1 MTAVLTRKRLAV
13 LIASY
18 ALLSAATLLLSPLV
32 GSERLSWN
40 QVVGALLSQVGSVDA
55 DIFLYHRIPRVLLAF
70 LVGGSLAVA
79 GSALQV
85 ALRNP
90 LAEPFILG
98 ITGGG
103 ALGAVV
109 AISIPSLL
117 VHVGPFSSVQ
127 VFSLLG
133 CILCLGGIYRF
144 ATSAMGLSMSTIL
157 LAGVTINILCGA
169 AILLVRYLVSP
180 HLLVIMDRWMMGGLD
195 VVGYRELAALLPLAV
210 SGLTLLFIQGN
221 ALNQLAFGE
230 EMATGHGV
238 NVTSVQKQIFLGTGL
253 ATAAAVSLAGPIGF
267 VGLIIPHAVRRLSGF
282 DHRVVLPASF
292 LLGGSFLTICDLI
305 ARTVVAPTE
314 MPVGII
320 TAMIGGPV
328 FLRILLKRGKS
339 LRK

>member
-1 MTAVLTRKRLAV
+1 MTTLLTRKRFLFLMTGYAVASIVILA
-13 LIASY
+13 I
-18 ALLSAATLLLSPLV
+18 SPIF
-32 GSERLSWN
+32 GSERLSWDH
-40 QVVGALLSQVGSVDA
+40 VVGAIFSQTEHVEA
-55 DIFLYHRIPRVLLAF
+55 DIFFYHRIPRVLLAF
-70 LVGGSLAVA
+70 LVGGTLAIA

-85 ALRNP
+85 VLRNP

-103 ALGAVV
+103 ALGAVI
-109 AISIPSLL
+109 AISVPGLM
-117 VHVGPFSSVQ
+117 VQAGPFSSVQ
-127 VFSLLG
+127 VLSLLG
-133 CILCLGGIYRF
+133 CVLCMGAIYRL
-144 ATSAMGLSMSTIL
+144 AKSAVGLSMNTIL

-180 HLLVIMDRWMMGGLD
+180 HLLVAMDRWMMGGLD
-195 VVGYRELAALLPLAV
+195 VVGYRELSALLPLLIP
-210 SGLTLLFIQGN
+210 GLILLFLQGN
-221 ALNQLAFGE
+221 ALNQLALGE
-230 EMATGHGV
+230 EMAIGHGV
-238 NVTSVQKQIFLGTGL
+238 NVASVQKQVFLGTGL

-292 LLGGSFLTICDLI
+292 FLGGSFLTACDLG

-328 FLRILLKRGKS
+328 FLRILLKKTR
-339 LRK
+339 RHI